1 MSLYRTILLVDDDKE
16 DQEIFRDAI
25 EEVDSS
31 VHCLCA
37 NNGEEAL
44 ILLGND
50 ITAQPD
56 LLFIDLNMPRLNGK
70 QVLQEIKKQP
80 HLDGIPVIMYSTFF
94 GEADIAEITA
104 AGAVHHMIKPTK
116 FTDLCESLEKI
127 LATRW

>member
-25 EEVDSS
+25 QEIAPS
-31 VHCLCA
+31 VHCFCA
-37 NNGEEAL
+37 NNGDEAL
-44 ILLGND
+44 ALLGND
-50 ITAQPD
+50 ITAHPD

-70 QVLQEIKKQP
+70 QVLQEIKKQA

-94 GEADIAEITA
+94 GENDIAEITS

-116 FTDLCESLEKI
+116 FAELCESLKKI